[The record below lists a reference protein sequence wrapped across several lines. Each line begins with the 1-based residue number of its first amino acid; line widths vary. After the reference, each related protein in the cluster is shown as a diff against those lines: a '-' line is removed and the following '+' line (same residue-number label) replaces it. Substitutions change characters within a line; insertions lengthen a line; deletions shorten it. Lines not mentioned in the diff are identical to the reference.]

1 MSADPSSLPTRRR
14 RLPWFP
20 IVTLLLGGVALTVL
34 FAQPEMERNMLLFSS
49 VVVLLVVGILNLLWF
64 LVSPRF
70 SWRMKLAG
78 LTMVAL
84 VIAGLKFSV
93 RVDGT
98 ARGTGL
104 PRLAWKWTA
113 KPPSLTTPSL
123 PAALPE
129 TAAAADPARLAQAAD
144 VPEFNGLGRT
154 GALPETTIAP
164 DWNAAPP
171 RELWRQAIGTGWSAF
186 AVVGGRAYTQ
196 EQRGEDELVT
206 CYDLLSGRLVWA
218 HADKARFSQWQSG
231 DGPHATPTV
240 VDGKVFT
247 YGGTGLLNCL
257 DAATGQPVWQ
267 RSILQENNLA
277 NLEWGISASP
287 LVVDGLVITTGGN
300 TTGPVLFAYQTATG
314 APAWKAGNDRA
325 TYASP
330 QLSTLAGK
338 RVILCNHAK
347 SLTAHDPATG
357 AVLMEQPW
365 GNDKWPK
372 ASQPL
377 VLGENRIFVSAGYG
391 MGCHLYEISQAPD
404 GKLTST
410 ESWANMKFKT
420 QFNSAALRGDRIY
433 GLDDGK
439 LASLDPATGTRI
451 WKDGSYG
458 SGQTLLAGD
467 LILVQNESGSAH
479 LAAADPD
486 KFRELGKVEALSSKT
501 WNNPVLAGRY
511 LLLRNDREAVCY
523 ELPLR

>member
-1 MSADPSSLPTRRR
+1 MSAHPSSAPARRR
-14 RLPWFP
+14 RLSWFP
-20 IVTLLLGGVALTVL
+20 IVILLLGGVALAVL
-34 FAQPEMERNMLLFSS
+34 FLQPEMERNLLLFSS
-49 VVVLLVVGILNLLWF
+49 MAVLLVVGILNLLWF
-64 LVSPRF
+64 LITPRF

-78 LTMVAL
+78 LAVVAVL
-84 VIAGLKFSV
+84 LAGLKFSV

-104 PRLAWKWTA
+104 PRLAWRWSA
-113 KPPSLTTPSL
+113 KPPLLTTPTLS
-123 PAALPE
+123 PAVPE
-129 TAAAADPARLAQAAD
+129 AAPGDPARLAQAAE
-144 VPEFNGLGRT
+144 VPEFNGIART

-164 DWNAAPP
+164 DWTTSPP

-218 HADKARFSQWQSG
+218 HSDKAKFSQWQSG

-267 RSILQENNLA
+267 RSVLQENNLA

-287 LVVDGLVITTGGN
+287 LVVDGLVIVTGGN

-338 RVILCNHAK
+338 RVILC
-347 SLTAHDPATG
+347 
-357 AVLMEQPW
+357 
-365 GNDKWPK
+365 
-372 ASQPL
+372 
-377 VLGENRIFVSAGYG
+377 
-391 MGCHLYEISQAPD
+391 
-404 GKLTST
+404 
-410 ESWANMKFKT
+410 
-420 QFNSAALRGDRIY
+420 
-433 GLDDGK
+433 
-439 LASLDPATGTRI
+439 
-451 WKDGSYG
+451 
-458 SGQTLLAGD
+458 
-467 LILVQNESGSAH
+467 
-479 LAAADPD
+479 
-486 KFRELGKVEALSSKT
+486 
-501 WNNPVLAGRY
+501 
-511 LLLRNDREAVCY
+511 
-523 ELPLR
+523 